1 MSQTYAYGLPST
13 QSSRQR
19 AYKLLMFPL
28 VNRCSDGNSKQS
40 THVEVP
46 QSPPFLCGYLYMLYA
61 HSDGEI
67 WGSEIL
73 GGDI

>member
-1 MSQTYAYGLPST
+1 MPSARIQDVGILP
-13 QSSRQR
+13 
-19 AYKLLMFPL
+19 
-28 VNRCSDGNSKQS
+28 VDRCSDGKSKQS

-46 QSPPFLCGYLYMLYA
+46 QSPPFLRGYLYMLYP